1 MTDAAPRLAAVAET
15 LLGTPLPVRVRAW
28 DGSEAGPPGTPILVV
43 HNRRALRRMLW
54 KPGEM
59 GLARAWVAG
68 ELTVE
73 GDLFELLDRVG
84 GLLWARVPATPAPAP
99 GTPALVPTVPTVPAA
114 PAPVPTVPATPL
126 RVNGSP
132 PVLPASVLPPPVLPA
147 SVLPAPALAPP
158 ALPATAPVPQGPAP
172 RRPRLPGRLSRAAD
186 TAALLR
192 DPRARA
198 AVRELAA
205 LARPWPAPAAPP
217 EEARRR
223 GGPRHTRG
231 GDRQAI
237 SHHYDVGNDFYE
249 RVLGPSMVYSCAY
262 WSPGGTLE
270 EAQHDKLDLVCRKLA
285 LGPGD
290 RLLDVGCGWGS
301 MALHAAREYGVR
313 VTGVTLSR
321 EQAAYARK
329 RVADGGL
336 ADLVEIRIQDYRDVA
351 DGPYDAVS
359 SIGMAEHV
367 GADRYRDYARTLY
380 ALLRPGG
387 RLLNHQ
393 IARRPEPDEEAYRIN
408 DFIDAYVFPDGE
420 LSPLGTTVGEL
431 ERAGFEVRDVEALRE
446 HYALT
451 LRAWVA
457 RLEAGWDEA
466 VRLTSPG
473 RARVWQLYMAA
484 SALAFEH
491 GRLGVNQ
498 VLAVKSA
505 ARGDAGVPLRPRTWG
520 PGPEESPGA

>member
-1 MTDAAPRLAAVAET
+1 MTDAAPRLAVVAET
-15 LLGTPLPVRVRAW
+15 LLGAPLPVRLRAW
-28 DGSEAGPPGTPILVV
+28 DGSEAGPPDGPVLVI
-43 HNRRALRRMLW
+43 HDRRALRRMLW
-54 KPGEM
+54 RPGEL

-73 GDLFELLDRVG
+73 GNLFDLLDRVA
-84 GLLWARVPATPAPAP
+84 GLLWERGPDQPPVGPTVSTAQGGPGPFATLTGLARRA
-99 GTPALVPTVPTVPAA
+99 GLPALSDLPGARWRDAA
-114 PAPVPTVPATPL
+114 HRAAARELIALAGP
-126 RVNGSP
+126 
-132 PVLPASVLPPPVLPA
+132 LPPPP
-147 SVLPAPALAPP
+147 PP
-158 ALPATAPVPQGPAP
+158 A
-172 RRPRLPGRLSRAAD
+172 
-186 TAALLR
+186 
-192 DPRARA
+192 
-198 AVRELAA
+198 
-205 LARPWPAPAAPP
+205 
-217 EEARRR
+217 EEAASRR
-223 GGPRHTRG
+223 GGARHSKGR
-231 GDRQAI
+231 DRRAV

-262 WSPGGTLE
+262 WSPGSTLAR
-270 EAQHDKLDLVCRKLA
+270 AQHDKLDLVCRKLA
-285 LGPGD
+285 LRPGD

-321 EQAAYARK
+321 EQAVYARK
-329 RVADGGL
+329 RVADEGL
-336 ADLVEIRIQDYRDVA
+336 TDLVDIRIQDYRDVK
-351 DGPYDAVS
+351 DGPYEAIS

-367 GADRYRDYARTLY
+367 GADRYRDYARTLH

-393 IARRPEPDEEAYRIN
+393 IARRPEPDEEAYRI
-408 DFIDAYVFPDGE
+408 DEFIDAYVFPDGE

-446 HYALT
+446 HYGLT

-457 RLEAGWDEA
+457 RLEEHWAEA

-484 SALAFEH
+484 CALGFER

-498 VLAVKSA
+498 VLAVRPTA
-505 ARGDAGVPLRPRTWG
+505 AGDARLPLRLRTWDA
-520 PGPEESPGA
+520 EAETV